1 MNYRLESVM
10 FQHKLCYT
18 LRYSPSAAEWLL
30 QRWRTK
36 LLTMRN
42 LTSPHN
48 TQSFTSGHVSS
59 HTSSDNITVRWC
71 HTQVPKQIPSWALA
85 HQNEND
91 PDEYSRFTQ
100 WRRPNR
106 SAQIDALKSPKE
118 NWRERKMSFIWSE
131 KAVTARTPPTP
142 EPTPPPPSV
151 TLSHSLSQSV
161 SLSFS
166 FFMWRR
172 SETLKSSDT
181 SSPPFNHFSSSS
193 SSCSN
198 IWPLSRSHDRPT
210 DLSRLRLSKWE
221 MIHSWKIIGFWKT
234 WIVRRTT
241 TRYFEIL

>member
-142 EPTPPPPSV
+142 EPTPPTTLCHAVSFSV
-151 TLSHSLSQSV
+151 TVCLTVLFFLHVTTQWDVEKLWYIITSV
-161 SLSFS
+161 QS
-166 FFMWRR
+166 FFFFFFFLFQHLAT
-172 SETLKSSDT
+172 E
-181 SSPPFNHFSSSS
+181 
-193 SSCSN
+193 
-198 IWPLSRSHDRPT
+198 
-210 DLSRLRLSKWE
+210 
-221 MIHSWKIIGFWKT
+221 
-234 WIVRRTT
+234 
-241 TRYFEIL
+241 